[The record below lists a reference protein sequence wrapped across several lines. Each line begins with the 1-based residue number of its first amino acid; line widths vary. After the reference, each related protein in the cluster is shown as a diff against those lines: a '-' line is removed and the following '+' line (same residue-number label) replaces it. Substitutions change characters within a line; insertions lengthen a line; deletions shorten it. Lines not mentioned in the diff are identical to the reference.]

1 MEDDEAV
8 DSKSTDL
15 IGLFDCQ
22 FDVRRTFAEAG
33 TLDVFALHGMT
44 GNHSERR
51 PSGRVY

>member
-33 TLDVFALHGMT
+33 TLDVFAECSTSQYWNSVVL
-44 GNHSERR
+44 RI
-51 PSGRVY
+51 